1 MEFNDFFA
9 GEDDHNR
16 RLDKII
22 RKLIHKQNLSQI
34 YSCIRKGLIKVN
46 QKKASPDTKV
56 QQGDCIK
63 IPSFLLEPNNQ
74 NLSDIHEA
82 KKQNINSNNNSQ
94 NFEICF
100 ENNDI
105 LIINKPYDTLV
116 HGSENS
122 LDKKVKEYFNNM
134 QNKPASL
141 SFSPGPLHRL
151 DKKTTGLLAF
161 SLSLKGANWFSQNI
175 AIHTIKKTYIAII
188 QGTLKQAEEWIDYIS
203 TEDKNLSKNFYTV
216 KTSNSQTDNSKKAI
230 SKIQPL
236 LYGKINN
243 TDYTL
248 AKIQIETG
256 RTHQIRAQA
265 AYHNFPLLG
274 DTAYGGIK
282 LNEKQDFFLHAIKLE
297 FPKDNPIN
305 LPKTIITSIPK
316 QWIDFL
322 NKTSNDKMLLNKNIE
337 DII

>member
-1 MEFNDFFA
+1 MVFTKYCNS
-9 GEDDHNR
+9 HN
-16 RLDKII
+16 
-22 RKLIHKQNLSQI
+22 
-34 YSCIRKGLIKVN
+34 
-46 QKKASPDTKV
+46 
-56 QQGDCIK
+56 
-63 IPSFLLEPNNQ
+63 
-74 NLSDIHEA
+74 
-82 KKQNINSNNNSQ
+82 
-94 NFEICF
+94 
-100 ENNDI
+100 
-105 LIINKPYDTLV
+105 
-116 HGSENS
+116 
-122 LDKKVKEYFNNM
+122 
-134 QNKPASL
+134 
-141 SFSPGPLHRL
+141 
-151 DKKTTGLLAF
+151 
-161 SLSLKGANWFSQNI
+161 
-175 AIHTIKKTYIAII
+175 KKTYIAII
-188 QGTLKQAEEWIDYIS
+188 QGTLNKAEEWIDYIS

-216 KTSNSQTDNSKKAI
+216 KTSNAKTDNSKKAI

-265 AYHNFPLLG
+265 AFHNFPLLG

-305 LPKTIITSIPK
+305 LPKSIITSIPK